1 MLRVLPLFW
10 RILHNVTLPNQTQHN
25 VINYLLIIVNM
36 YTFFQNFHLVF
47 KIFKLSIPKWSNCH
61 YPIVITRLSLLWRYQ
76 NVITKLSLSNCHS
89 QIVTF
94 VSLPN
99 CHYQIVITK
108 LTLPKIRQSTVARN
122 SAHLRAAE
130 LWLESL
136 KICYDFFTKCSGRQ
150 SYLFTFLDA
159 TASICVCPQTAGR
172 PLPVQELWQEFC
184 RGSDWEA
191 WNYLHKNNPE
201 ETETVW
207 HD

>member
-1 MLRVLPLFW
+1 MSPSCRY
-10 RILHNVTLPNQTQHN
+10 Q
-25 VINYLLIIVNM
+25 
-36 YTFFQNFHLVF
+36 
-47 KIFKLSIPKWSNCH
+47 
-61 YPIVITRLSLLWRYQ
+61 IVITQLSLPDCHFYD
-76 NVITKLSLSNCHS
+76 VTKM
-89 QIVTF
+89 
-94 VSLPN
+94 SLPN
-99 CHYQIVITK
+99 CHYQIVIPKLSLLCPYQIVITK

-122 SAHLRAAE
+122 SAHLRATE

-136 KICYDFFTKCSGRQ
+136 EICYDFFTKCSGRQ